1 MAMPFELPH
10 QADGV
15 TLDWQTGTMIGA
27 AVQQSRK
34 PLKDLAGIFRDEA
47 RRKQADPDTT
57 VYQVQWWEP
66 AATGSEGGLFWG
78 VTTIFPGRVGEE
90 YFMTHGH
97 FHANRTR
104 AEYYGTV
111 QGEGMLVLMNA
122 NRQTWSER
130 MVPGSLHYIDGRNA
144 HRTVNTGDTP
154 LIFWAC
160 WPTDAGYDYTTIRE
174 KGFGAR
180 VLSVN
185 GKPALVPSHA
195 ENL

>member
-10 QADGV
+10 RAAGV
-15 TLDWQTGTMIGA
+15 ILDWQTGKMTGA
-27 AVQQSRK
+27 AIKQSRK
-34 PLKDLAGIFRDEA
+34 QLKDLSGIFRDEA
-47 RRKQADPDTT
+47 RRKEADQDTT
-57 VYQVQWWEP
+57 VYLVQWWEP

-78 VTTIFPGRVGEE
+78 VTTIFPGRVGDE

-111 QGEGMLVLMNA
+111 QGEGMLVLMDEK
-122 NRQTWSER
+122 RHTWSEP
-130 MVPGSLHYIDGRNA
+130 MVPGSLHYIDGRSA
-144 HRTVNTGDTP
+144 HRAVNTGDTP

-160 WPTDAGYDYTTIRE
+160 WPTDAGYDYAAIRE

-185 GKPALVPSHA
+185 GKPALAPSYA

>member
-10 QADGV
+10 RAAGV
-15 TLDWQTGTMIGA
+15 ILDWQTGKMTGA
-27 AVQQSRK
+27 AIKQSRK
-34 PLKDLAGIFRDEA
+34 QLKDLSGIFRDEA
-47 RRKQADPDTT
+47 RRKEADQDATI
-57 VYQVQWWEP
+57 YQVQWWEP

-78 VTTIFPGRVGEE
+78 VTTIFPGRVGDE
-90 YFMTHGH
+90 YFMTQGH

-111 QGEGMLVLMNA
+111 QGEGMLVLMDEK
-122 NRQTWSER
+122 RHTWSEP
-130 MVPGSLHYIDGRNA
+130 MVPGSLHYIDGRSA
-144 HRTVNTGDTP
+144 HRAVNTGDTP

-160 WPTDAGYDYTTIRE
+160 WPTDAGYDYAAIRE

-185 GKPALVPSHA
+185 GKPALAPSYA